1 MSRPGRV
8 LQVADGMAEVES
20 TGRRGW
26 FNALMVPEARVGD
39 WVLTHTGLVVS
50 VIDQAEAEATATLI
64 SEITALA
71 SADGAPDNH

>member
-8 LQVADGMAEVES
+8 VQVAGGMAEVES
-20 TGRRGW
+20 GDRCAW

-50 VIDQAEAEATATLI
+50 VIDEAEAAATARLI
-64 SEITALA
+64 REVTELETESR
-71 SADGAPDNH
+71 